1 MNQPCFIDTHVHVR
15 DHLSPER
22 LSGGTYPSPERAMA
36 VLKPLGIR
44 RAVIL
49 PGVHGDGVHD
59 IQGNGEILD
68 ICARYPDFFVPFMNI
83 AVTQLTNLPDTDLG
97 HLMRFY
103 KGHGCKG
110 IGELSCNVALDDPY
124 LYNLFGHAEANE
136 LPVLFH
142 LGFQKGGCYGLID
155 QLGLPLLERALK
167 TFPRLRFIGHS
178 QPFWAEI
185 SADVTEESR
194 RGYPKGPVTPG
205 RVVDL
210 FRAYPNLYADL
221 SPATGGSGFNAI
233 RRDPEFG
240 YGFLEEFQDRL
251 LFATDLAGPTT
262 SDQMALVP
270 YLHEAVAEGKISRQ
284 AYEKI
289 CWRNATALLGVE
301 V

>member
-1 MNQPCFIDTHVHVR
+1 MNDTYFIDTHVHVR
-15 DHLSPER
+15 AHISPDR
-22 LSGGTYPSPERAMA
+22 LSRGTYPSPERAME

-68 ICARYPDFFVPFMNI
+68 ICSRYPDFFIPFMNL
-83 AVTQLTNLPDTDLG
+83 AATQLTNRPDADLG

-103 KGHGCKG
+103 KQHGCRG
-110 IGELSCNVALDDPY
+110 IGEMSCNVPFDDP
-124 LYNLFGHAEANE
+124 LLLNLFHHAEENE

-142 LGFQKGGCYGLID
+142 VGFQKGGCYGLID
-155 QLGLPLLERALK
+155 DLGLPRLEAALRQ
-167 TFPRLRFIGHS
+167 FPRLQFIGHS

-185 SADVTEESR
+185 SADVTEETR
-194 RGYPKGPVTPG
+194 RGYPKGPVAPGG
-205 RVVDL
+205 RVVEL
-210 FRAYPNLYADL
+210 LRKYPNLSADL

-240 YGFLEEFQDRL
+240 FAFMEEFQDRL

-262 SDQMALVP
+262 SDEMALVP
-270 YLHEAVAEGKISRQ
+270 YLHDAVATGKISP
-284 AYEKI
+284 
-289 CWRNATALLGVE
+289 TALAKIAHENAERLLKL
-301 V
+301 